1 MCIHHD
7 RMVQTTFT
15 ALKIL
20 SVLPIYPS
28 CPANALL
35 TLTLILTTDLF
46 TLSIVLT
53 FPECHIVAID
63 SM

>member
-1 MCIHHD
+1 MI
-7 RMVQTTFT
+7 VFA

-20 SVLPIYPS
+20 GVLPVYPS